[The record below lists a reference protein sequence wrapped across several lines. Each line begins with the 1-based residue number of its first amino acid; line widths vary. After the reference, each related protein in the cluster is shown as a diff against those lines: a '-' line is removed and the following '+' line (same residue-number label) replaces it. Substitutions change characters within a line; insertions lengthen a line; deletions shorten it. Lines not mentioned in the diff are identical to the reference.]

1 MTSAK
6 PAKMNGT
13 VGGVKPSTAGN
24 VNMFT
29 AMPLSEI
36 QPELIAYGPDGL
48 MVTIDHKADSKT
60 VVQTLKKENLLEF
73 PRVVFITH
81 GFWGNSKSRW
91 IHDLK
96 AKFLEESDQ
105 TFIIVGWGNGAE
117 LPAYKYPQVVV
128 NALPVGQWL
137 SNHILELKRKIGN
150 KIKIWGIGEGI
161 GAHVMG
167 IAGRSSHA
175 FTRITG
181 KIIYCLSLSLSLSLC
196 DKIIKFYLTSI

>member
-1 MTSAK
+1 MASAK
-6 PAKMNGT
+6 PMPKMNGSVHGLKPT
-13 VGGVKPSTAGN
+13 PKATGVN
-24 VNMFT
+24 VNSFAPMS
-29 AMPLSEI
+29 LDEI
-36 QPELIAYGPDGL
+36 EPELIAYGPAGT
-48 MVTIDHKADSKT
+48 MVTIDHKVDSKSM
-60 VVQTLKKENLLEF
+60 VQTLKKENLLEF

-105 TFIIVGWGNGAE
+105 TFIIVGWGKGAE
-117 LPAYKYPQVVV
+117 LAAYKYPQVVANV
-128 NALPVGQWL
+128 EPVGRWL

-167 IAGRSSHA
+167 IAGRNSHA

-181 KIIYCLSLSLSLSLC
+181 KLHLTCII
-196 DKIIKFYLTSI
+196 FF